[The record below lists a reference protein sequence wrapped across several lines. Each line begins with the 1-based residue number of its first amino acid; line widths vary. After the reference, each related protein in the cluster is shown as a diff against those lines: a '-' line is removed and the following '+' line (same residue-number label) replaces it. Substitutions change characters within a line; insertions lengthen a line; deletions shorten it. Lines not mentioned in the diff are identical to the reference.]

1 MLKFEHLFKS
11 SDITPSVTKTASS
24 SEDTASSNHRGEVF
38 KTIFEDSIGSGTAAK
53 NGNISP
59 PSSLQQQ
66 AKEHRNLSG
75 GSALILEGS
84 KPTDQSI
91 AEFAA
96 LQGIDPNI
104 LALIMRDSPTK
115 SAPTVHNSNVRAK
128 NVGTNS
134 DFNNDLISSDHNNP
148 MISVISV
155 GALDALGEKGMAES
169 SPATIWESEGVIK
182 AENNL
187 IPNLL
192 DIAKVSQGKAGIA
205 ESESKSILD
214 LHGRN
219 LLGGE
224 SLNKEALFIGTQNKT
239 VEQSS
244 KLAHKTI
251 IKFQNAVPIVGVQ
264 KLDMINLGVDAD
276 PATIWESEGVIKAEN
291 NLIPNLLDIAKVS
304 QGKAGIAESESKS
317 ILDLHGRNLLGGE
330 SLNKEALFI
339 GTQNKTVEQSSK
351 LAHKTIIKFQ
361 NAVPIVG
368 VQKLDMINLG
378 VDAEEILSLLSSS
391 GAGSVQASLSSP
403 VRADTHTH
411 LIANPMPDLRVD
423 LTAKSFAETQV
434 NTDQQQLIRRQDQYL
449 EISRRLT
456 EALGERLTAQIS
468 KGAWRVEMDLHPKS
482 LGRIEINLE
491 MKNGALEAYFNPSQ
505 NVTRELLQDT
515 FEKLKDT
522 LAQHGIDSAY
532 VGLGSGKKQ
541 HSDGNPTDDTLVTK
555 RDAETESDN
564 LSISSSANKTHLSA
578 DGLDIQV

>member
-1 MLKFEHLFKS
+1 MLKFDHLFKS
-11 SDITPSVTKTASS
+11 SDITSSASKTGRS
-24 SEDTASSNHRGEVF
+24 SEDTASGNHHGEVF
-38 KTIFEDSIGSGTAAK
+38 KAIFEGSTGSGTVAK
-53 NGNISP
+53 NGNILP
-59 PSSLQQQ
+59 PSSPQQQ
-66 AKEHRNLSG
+66 ANEHRNLIG

-84 KPTDQSI
+84 KPTDESI

-96 LQGIDPNI
+96 LQGIDPNVI
-104 LALIMRDSPTK
+104 ALIMGDSSTM
-115 SAPTVHNSNVRAK
+115 SASNERNSDIRAE

-134 DFNNDLISSDHNNP
+134 DFNN
-148 MISVISV
+148 
-155 GALDALGEKGMAES
+155 
-169 SPATIWESEGVIK
+169 
-182 AENNL
+182 NL
-187 IPNLL
+187 TPNLL
-192 DIAKVSQGKAGIA
+192 DMAKVSQGKAGIA
-205 ESESKSILD
+205 ERESKSIVD
-214 LHGRN
+214 LQGRN

-239 VEQSS
+239 VERSS

-251 IKFQNAVPIVGVQ
+251 IKFQNAVPT
-264 KLDMINLGVDAD
+264 A
-276 PATIWESEGVIKAEN
+276 
-291 NLIPNLLDIAKVS
+291 
-304 QGKAGIAESESKS
+304 
-317 ILDLHGRNLLGGE
+317 
-330 SLNKEALFI
+330 
-339 GTQNKTVEQSSK
+339 
-351 LAHKTIIKFQ
+351 
-361 NAVPIVG
+361 G

-391 GAGSVQASLSSP
+391 GAGSIQASLSSP
-403 VRADTHTH
+403 VRADTLTH

-423 LTAKSFAETQV
+423 LTAKSFAETQA

-468 KGAWRVEMDLHPKS
+468 KGAWRVEMDLHPRS

-541 HSDGNPTDDTLVTK
+541 HSDGNPTDDTLVAK